1 MARVYIGIGSN
12 IDKHLH
18 IPRVIGE
25 LQARFGDVTVS
36 PIYQTAA
43 VGFEGQDFYNLVVGV
58 DTELTPLEMFTY
70 LRELE
75 AVHERKRTS
84 GNQFIARTLDLDQL
98 LYDDEE
104 IEDGSISIPHDD
116 IINYAF
122 VLKPLADIAGEL
134 VHPVLQV
141 SIRSLWENFDQGANE
156 MQQLSLE
163 DIGRPDVF
171 NAVN

>member
-18 IPRVIGE
+18 IPRVISE
-25 LQARFGDVTVS
+25 LQAGFGDIIVS

-43 VGFEGQDFYNLVVGV
+43 VGFDGQDFYNLVVGV
-58 DTELTPLEMFTY
+58 DTELAPLEMFAY

-75 AVHERKRTS
+75 AAHERKRTS

-98 LYDDEE
+98 LYDDLE
-104 IEDGSISIPHDD
+104 IDDGNICIPHDD

-122 VLKPLADIAGEL
+122 VLKPLADIAADL

-156 MQQLSLE
+156 MQQLSLQ
-163 DIGRPDVF
+163 DIKSSDVS